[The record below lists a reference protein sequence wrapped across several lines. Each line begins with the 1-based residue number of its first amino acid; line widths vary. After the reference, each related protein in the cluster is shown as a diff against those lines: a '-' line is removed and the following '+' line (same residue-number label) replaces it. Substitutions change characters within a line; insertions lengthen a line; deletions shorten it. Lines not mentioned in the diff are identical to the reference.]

1 MKFWKISAA
10 GNDFVL
16 LYGIEK
22 NKKYFEKKS
31 PLLCDRHYGIGADGV
46 LVINKIKSEFYLD
59 YYNSD
64 GTPAFCGNGTRSA
77 GFWLYKN
84 IIKKNVFYLNT
95 VAGRLL
101 IKVIG
106 DKTYVRMPDPEFIK
120 DVSIGKIKKKMKFVR
135 VGTNHL
141 VIETRKIDRIDAVK
155 EGRYLRYHPFFKPEG
170 TNVDFVEVLDLK
182 NGVLKAG
189 IRTYEKGV
197 EDETYSCSSGITSAF
212 YALREKYKRD
222 KAVFFTKKNE
232 KFEIFFKAGDLFLS
246 GPVKIVFRGEYE
258 LF

>member
-16 LYGIEK
+16 LYDIEK
-22 NKKYFEKKS
+22 NKKYFKKKS
-31 PLLCDRHYGIGADGV
+31 PILCDRHYGIGADGV

-64 GTPAFCGNGTRSA
+64 GTSAFCGNGTRSA

-84 IIKKNVFYLNT
+84 INKKNIFYLNT

-101 IKVIG
+101 IKIIG
-106 DKTYVRMPDPEFIK
+106 DKTYVQMPKPGFIK
-120 DVSIGKIKKKMKFVR
+120 EVSVGKIKKKMKFVR

-141 VIETRKIDRIDAVK
+141 VIESKKIELIDAVK
-155 EGRYLRYHPFFKPEG
+155 EGRALRYHPLFKPEG
-170 TNVDFVEVLDLK
+170 TNVDFVEILNLK
-182 NGVLKAG
+182 NGVLKAK

-212 YALREKYKRD
+212 YALRDKYKQN
-222 KAVFFTKKNE
+222 KAIFFTKRNE
-232 KFEIFFKAGDLFLS
+232 KFEIFFDSGEVFLS
-246 GPVKIVFRGEYE
+246 GPVKIVFRGNYE
-258 LF
+258 FF